1 MLRVWILAALVAAF
15 GLSAI
20 GGCSGPDGDDGD
32 KKGSSLTTE

>member
-1 MLRVWILAALVAAF
+1 MLRVWILAAVVAAF

-20 GGCSGPDGDDGD
+20 SGCSGPDGDDGD